1 MCPKERLWALSPI
14 MGEIVG
20 KQIFS
25 EPKTMRTL
33 KSGTVPPGPFW
44 QSHWAEWS
52 EHCVDPKP
60 SERQRMGAQLLSP
73 DAAQALEKAAAA
85 AFPSEHPSWHFPF
98 FWACPWPHSTLPHP
112 LWLGRLLS
120 TWTLWRMVGFGHFS
134 SSRSSEIP
142 EASTTRARKYWNES
156 DKSTRI

>member
-60 SERQRMGAQLLSP
+60 SERQRMGAQLLST
-73 DAAQALEKAAAA
+73 AALRRAP
-85 AFPSEHPSWHFPF
+85 FPRRSSGSREG
-98 FWACPWPHSTLPHP
+98 C
-112 LWLGRLLS
+112 
-120 TWTLWRMVGFGHFS
+120 S
-134 SSRSSEIP
+134 SSISIRTPFLALPVLLGLSLTSLYPSSPPLTGQAPLHMDSLEDGGLWPFLLI
-142 EASTTRARKYWNES
+142 
-156 DKSTRI
+156 